1 MNVKRDAGRLVV
13 VTFVS
18 AVALNFGWEMAQARL
33 YEPMGTTWEA
43 TQRCFVAS
51 LGDGLMILLVVAS
64 GAIVFRTSGWFVEPT
79 LAWYAFAALTGLIL
93 AVAVELWG
101 LTTGRWT
108 YQVHMPLVTGT
119 ALGAVPL
126 VQMVI
131 LTPLSLWLAGAWR
144 SPRGTR

>member
-43 TQRCFVAS
+43 TRRCFVAS

-64 GAIVFRTSGWFVEPT
+64 GAMCF
-79 LAWYAFAALTGLIL
+79 
-93 AVAVELWG
+93 
-101 LTTGRWT
+101 GRADGSWS
-108 YQVHMPLVTGT
+108 QRWP
-119 ALGAVPL
+119 
-126 VQMVI
+126 
-131 LTPLSLWLAGAWR
+131 
-144 SPRGTR
+144 GTRLQH